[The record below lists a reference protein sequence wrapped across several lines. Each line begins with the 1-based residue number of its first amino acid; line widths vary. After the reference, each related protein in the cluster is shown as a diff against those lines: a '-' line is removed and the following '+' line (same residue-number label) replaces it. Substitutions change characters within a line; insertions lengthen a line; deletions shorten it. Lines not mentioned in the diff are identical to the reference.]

1 MGRLYDAKR
10 HPMRA
15 HCRTRMAKVVWAPGI
30 STVSGALSKINK
42 KSPHAADQQ
51 MLLATHRMAPTTSTD
66 CSRIYLRG
74 IESVTRTTPVTSDE
88 TLARQRFGGICR
100 AVNVRRKNLSTIA
113 ADTAAFNAQKETG
126 YKTLYQYLWHVCA
139 EDYDKSQ
146 G

>member
-1 MGRLYDAKR
+1 
-10 HPMRA
+10 
-15 HCRTRMAKVVWAPGI
+15 MAKVVWAPGI

-42 KSPHAADQQ
+42 KSSHAADQK
-51 MLLATHRMAPTTSTD
+51 MLLATHRMAPTTSRD

-88 TLARQRFGGICR
+88 TLARQRFGAISA
-100 AVNVRRKNLSTIA
+100 AVQARRKNLGTIA